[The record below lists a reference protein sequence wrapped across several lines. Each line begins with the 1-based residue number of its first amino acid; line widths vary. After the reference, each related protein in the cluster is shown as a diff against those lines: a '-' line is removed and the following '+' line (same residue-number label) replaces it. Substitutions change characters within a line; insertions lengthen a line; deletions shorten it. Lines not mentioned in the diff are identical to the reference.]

1 MIKLE
6 HPQRG
11 GDGAGKQERAHH
23 LITALAVITIV
34 PQSLPTRADQQPKDF
49 HQSPERTIEPLK
61 EEYMV
66 APAFTVHRQSAFR
79 SWVPF
84 RVTPT
89 IFAEDTRTLR
99 CIMLKS
105 MRTTNSS
112 EVSIKILLI
121 GAAGQIGWELRNT
134 LAPLGDIVATNRSI
148 LDLID
153 EDAIRRTVRSAH
165 PDLIVNAAAYTQVD
179 PAEAEPDLA
188 MKVNGHAPG
197 VMAQEARRAHAALVH
212 YSTDYVFS
220 GSIRRPY
227 REDDEPNPLNTYGK
241 TKLAGEKAIAAVDA
255 PHLILRTSWVFGAR
269 GKNFFSTIVDLARE
283 HEELKVVDDQIG
295 KPNCSKAVAE
305 ATAEILARVSSR
317 SRRSIV
323 EGIAEASGTY
333 HVCGEDHTSRFG
345 FAEEIIALYGR
356 RAAARGLPPL
366 RVKRLIPVSS
376 ADFINP
382 AARPHYSVLSSD
394 KMTQTFGVTLPSWR
408 EQLALAFDEMLL
420 GGSQ

>member
-1 MIKLE
+1 MRKLPDCGLKKLIDPHAAFESAQFSAVQVTPEFLRRTLE
-6 HPQRG
+6 HC
-11 GDGAGKQERAHH
+11 DASCLNLCE
-23 LITALAVITIV
+23 I
-34 PQSLPTRADQQPKDF
+34 
-49 HQSPERTIEPLK
+49 
-61 EEYMV
+61 
-66 APAFTVHRQSAFR
+66 
-79 SWVPF
+79 
-84 RVTPT
+84 
-89 IFAEDTRTLR
+89 
-99 CIMLKS
+99 
-105 MRTTNSS
+105 TNSS
-112 EVSIKILLI
+112 ELSIKILLI
-121 GAAGQIGWELRNT
+121 GAAGQIGWELRTT
-134 LAPLGDIVATNRSI
+134 LAPLGNIVVTNRST

-153 EDAIRRTVRSAH
+153 EDAIRETVRSTH
-165 PDLIVNAAAYTQVD
+165 PELIVNAAAFTQVD
-179 PAEAEPDLA
+179 LAEAEPDLA

-197 VMAQEARRAHAALVH
+197 VMAQEARRAHAALIH

-227 REDDEPNPLNTYGK
+227 REDDQPDPLNLYGK

-283 HEELKVVDDQIG
+283 REELKAVDDQIG
-295 KPNCSKAVAE
+295 KPNWSKAVAA

-323 EGIAEASGTY
+323 EGIAEVSGAY

-376 ADFINP
+376 AEFPGP
-382 AARPHYSVLSSD
+382 AARPHYSVLSSR

-408 EQLALAFDEMLL
+408 EQLALASDEMRL

>member
-1 MIKLE
+1 MRKLPDCGLKKLIDPHAAFESAQFSAVQVTPELLRRTLE
-6 HPQRG
+6 HC
-11 GDGAGKQERAHH
+11 DASCLNLCE
-23 LITALAVITIV
+23 I
-34 PQSLPTRADQQPKDF
+34 
-49 HQSPERTIEPLK
+49 
-61 EEYMV
+61 
-66 APAFTVHRQSAFR
+66 
-79 SWVPF
+79 
-84 RVTPT
+84 
-89 IFAEDTRTLR
+89 
-99 CIMLKS
+99 
-105 MRTTNSS
+105 TNSS
-112 EVSIKILLI
+112 ELSIKILLI
-121 GAAGQIGWELRNT
+121 GAAGQIGWELRTT
-134 LAPLGDIVATNRSI
+134 LAPLGNIVVTNRST

-153 EDAIRRTVRSAH
+153 EDAIRETVRSTH
-165 PDLIVNAAAYTQVD
+165 PELIVNAAAFTQVD
-179 PAEAEPDLA
+179 LAEAEPDLA

-197 VMAQEARRAHAALVH
+197 VMAQEARRAHAALIH

-227 REDDEPNPLNTYGK
+227 REDDQPDPLNLYGK

-283 HEELKVVDDQIG
+283 REELKAVDDQIG
-295 KPNCSKAVAE
+295 KPNWSKAVAA

-323 EGIAEASGTY
+323 EGIAEVSGAY

-376 ADFINP
+376 AEFPGP
-382 AARPHYSVLSSD
+382 AARPHYSVLSSR

-408 EQLALAFDEMLL
+408 EQLALAFDEMRLA
-420 GGSQ
+420 GSQ